1 MYVLS
6 WMTALLALVP
16 APSQFFDAS
25 AWDIMRGGGVRTVQV
40 QSVAEFGVEVVGRG
54 DDAIETEVVGDSEGG
69 ARLSLE
75 LRVALLGVWH
85 LS

>member
-1 MYVLS
+1 
-6 WMTALLALVP
+6 
-16 APSQFFDAS
+16 
-25 AWDIMRGGGVRTVQV
+25 VRTVQV